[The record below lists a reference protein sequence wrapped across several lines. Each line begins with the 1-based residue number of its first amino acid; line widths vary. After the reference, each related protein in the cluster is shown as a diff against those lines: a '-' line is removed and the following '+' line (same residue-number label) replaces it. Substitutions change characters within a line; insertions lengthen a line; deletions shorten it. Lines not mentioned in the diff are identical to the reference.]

1 MQLNFLKSK
10 IHRAT
15 VTDCNLHYEGSVGI
29 DKKLMEA
36 VGLRQYEQI
45 DIYNITNGERLTTY
59 VIEEEAGSGKIS
71 IRGSAAHKASVGDLV
86 ILCSYCQIDEKEAE
100 SFKPSVVRV
109 DKKNQIEKIIK

>member
-1 MQLNFLKSK
+1 MLINLLKSK

-29 DKKLMEA
+29 DQNLMDE
-36 VGLRQYEQI
+36 VGITHWEQV

-59 VIEEEAGSGKIS
+59 AIPEERGSGTIS

-86 ILCSYCQIDEKEAE
+86 IICAYCSIDSLQVSKH
-100 SFKPSVVRV
+100 KPSVVLV
-109 DKKNQIEKIIK
+109 DEKNKIKRKS